1 MMTYSCMKIAK
12 DNAFFIR
19 LVLVIYHDIL
29 GMHFNITEGIP
40 IGSNVRTLTDDK
52 GCFLGRLGF
61 LNALSNGKIDF
72 MEASN

>member
-1 MMTYSCMKIAK
+1 ML
-12 DNAFFIR
+12 FFIR
-19 LVLVIYHDIL
+19 SVLVIYRDIL

-40 IGSNVRTLTDDK
+40 VGSNVTSLTDDK

-61 LNALSNGKIDF
+61 LNALSNGEINF